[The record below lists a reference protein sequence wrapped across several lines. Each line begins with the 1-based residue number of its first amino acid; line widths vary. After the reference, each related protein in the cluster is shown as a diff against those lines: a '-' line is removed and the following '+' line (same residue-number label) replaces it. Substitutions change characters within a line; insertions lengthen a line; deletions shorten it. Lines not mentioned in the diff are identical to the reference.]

1 MTHRG
6 KLASALL
13 WQRRPGR
20 SPCRTRTPDLLILL
34 CRALRIRCRRDAPPR
49 RSGRLVAYNC
59 TRRCSCTAPRHP
71 PGRRMAVAW
80 CTRKLVQHAQ
90 PSELS
95 LRLKLLKLRVHLS
108 QLAQHCPAQRDPRT
122 TELVWRAKPTKPNA
136 QGRGARWR
144 MGCAAAHTAFELRV
158 TRLHERLVIVSI
170 AQRPTRQL
178 RDWSRI

>member
-1 MTHRG
+1 
-6 KLASALL
+6 
-13 WQRRPGR
+13 
-20 SPCRTRTPDLLILL
+20 
-34 CRALRIRCRRDAPPR
+34 
-49 RSGRLVAYNC
+49 
-59 TRRCSCTAPRHP
+59 
-71 PGRRMAVAW
+71 MAVAW

-122 TELVWRAKPTKPNA
+122 TELVWRAEPTKPNA

-170 AQRPTRQL
+170 DGTATDSATPELEPNLTAAP
-178 RDWSRI
+178 RIRRRGGREG